1 MDGRRLRER
10 QFSNGDGDKAMTNL
24 ILFLA
29 GFLLGIFACGVL
41 AFLLAV
47 HRHPAPTLHRRK
59 NRDRPIPERNLF
71 EELKEGI
78 GELERMREEGVRYE
92 FLGQTGME
100 E

>member
-1 MDGRRLRER
+1 
-10 QFSNGDGDKAMTNL
+10 MTNL
-24 ILFLA
+24 IIFLA

-47 HRHPAPTLHRRK
+47 HRQPAPTLHRRK
-59 NRDRPIPERNLF
+59 NRDRPVPYIPPAWE
-71 EELKEGI
+71 
-78 GELERMREEGVRYE
+78 REEGVRYE